1 MGPAKILSVGLGDL
15 VSCRNAALRTAG
27 FEVVSALCLDD
38 LAHSCA
44 SCHFDVAIVG
54 YAFSVPEKAQFVRCL
69 QGVFQLPVI
78 LIIGRSQYLA
88 SIRADSYVSID
99 SPFTD
104 LLRAISQV
112 AGDQEPRRLWADQQQ
127 TA

>member
-15 VSCRNAALRTAG
+15 VSCRDAALRTAG
-27 FEVVSALCLDD
+27 FEVVAALCLDD
-38 LAHSCA
+38 LARACTSTQ
-44 SCHFDVAIVG
+44 FDVAIVG

-78 LIIGRSQYLA
+78 LITGRSQYLA

-99 SPFTD
+99 APFTD
-104 LLRAISQV
+104 LLRAVSQL
-112 AGDQEPRRLWADQQQ
+112 AGDQKPRRLWSDQDK
-127 TA
+127 AA

>member
-15 VSCRNAALRTAG
+15 ISCRNAALRTAG
-27 FEVVSALCLDD
+27 LEVIAALCLEDVVR
-38 LAHSCA
+38 ACA
-44 SCHFDVAIVG
+44 CHHFDLAIVG

-88 SIRADSYVSID
+88 SIRADSYISID
-99 SPFTD
+99 APFTD
-104 LLRAISQV
+104 LLRAVSQL
-112 AGDQEPRRLWADQQQ
+112 AGDDDPRRLWSDQQK

>member
-15 VSCRNAALRTAG
+15 VSCRESALRTAG
-27 FEVVSALCLDD
+27 FEVVSALCLQD
-38 LAHSCA
+38 LARACA
-44 SCHFDVAIVG
+44 SAQFDVAIVG

-78 LIIGRSQYLA
+78 LITGRSQYLA
-88 SIRADSYVSID
+88 SIRADSYVSMD
-99 SPFTD
+99 APFAD
-104 LLRAISQV
+104 LLRAVSQLS
-112 AGDQEPRRLWADQQQ
+112 GGQEPRRLWSEQEK